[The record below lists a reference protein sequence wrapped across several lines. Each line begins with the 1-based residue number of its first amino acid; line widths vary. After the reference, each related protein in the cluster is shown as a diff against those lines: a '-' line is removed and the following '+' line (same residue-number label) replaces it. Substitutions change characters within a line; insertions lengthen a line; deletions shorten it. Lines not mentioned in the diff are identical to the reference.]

1 MKKIIIRCLVLLGI
15 SLNLQLRCTKPEVE
29 VESPNKS
36 KTLKHNYIV
45 LASVDG
51 SAVEVEVSYSV
62 FVAGNSENI
71 VKTETLTTPFVIGGE
86 DVKVVYDSLTYESH
100 MGKRHLHNELKRNYI
115 PKGADYLEIKNLSNV
130 DLEYCVVGNQSLKYY
145 TTKYIDEWINMS
157 NRHLI
162 DKSKVVKYS
171 PIPIYKATPVLYLLK
186 PELAPQI
193 DVYVPW
199 VIGYCNGISCSISDM
214 PAKLVSL
221 KAPILGEMTAT
232 APFSIPQIMGI
243 YRQEYTNGYTLFEDY
258 DRYTTGQISSVNES
272 LISSRYNDVK
282 HYGVIPSNQTLSN
295 SGQIWFINTRQGFYG
310 SKIFEQYGE

>member
-1 MKKIIIRCLVLLGI
+1 MKKIIVKFLLLLSIFVSFQG
-15 SLNLQLRCTKPEVE
+15 SCSKVGLEVE
-29 VESPNKS
+29 TSNKS

-86 DVKVVYDSLTYESH
+86 DVKVVYDSVVAASDKHFVY
-100 MGKRHLHNELKRNYI
+100 NELKRNYT

-171 PIPIYKATPVLYLLK
+171 PTPIYKAVPVLFLLK

-193 DVYVPW
+193 DVYIPKA
-199 VIGYCNGISCSISDM
+199 IGRCNGISCSTSGM
-214 PAKLVSL
+214 FAKLISL

-243 YRQEYTNGYTLFEDY
+243 YRQEYTKGYTLFRDY

-282 HYGVIPSNQTLSN
+282 HYGVIPSNQTLAN
-295 SGQIWFINTRQGFYG
+295 SGQIWFINTHQGFYG
-310 SKIFEQYGE
+310 NKMFEEYGE

>member
-1 MKKIIIRCLVLLGI
+1 MKKIIVKFLLLLSIFVSFQG
-15 SLNLQLRCTKPEVE
+15 SCSKVGLEVE
-29 VESPNKS
+29 TSNKS

-86 DVKVVYDSLTYESH
+86 DVKVVYDSVVAASDKHFVY
-100 MGKRHLHNELKRNYI
+100 NELKRNYT

-130 DLEYCVVGNQSLKYY
+130 DLEYCVVGNQPLKYC
-145 TTKYIDEWINMS
+145 TTECVESYGFFNA
-157 NRHLI
+157 NQI
-162 DKSKVVKYS
+162 DKTKVLKS
-171 PIPIYKATPVLYLLK
+171 CPIPIYKDIPVLYLIK
-186 PELAPQI
+186 PELAPQT
-193 DVYVPW
+193 DVYVRKSNP
-199 VIGYCNGISCSISDM
+199 
-214 PAKLVSL
+214 KLAERVSF
-221 KAPILGEMTAT
+221 KAPDFGGVVANT
-232 APFSIPQIMGI
+232 PFSASQIIDLYEREYI
-243 YRQEYTNGYTLFEDY
+243 YKEILYFAYYTQYVEK
-258 DRYTTGQISSVNES
+258 QSVGGKHKE
-272 LISSRYNDVK
+272 LE

>member
-100 MGKRHLHNELKRNYI
+100 MGKRHLHNELKTNYN

-130 DLEYCVVGNQSLKYY
+130 DLEYCVVGNQPLKYCSTECVDSY
-145 TTKYIDEWINMS
+145 VFFNA
-157 NRHLI
+157 NQI
-162 DKSKVVKYS
+162 DKTKVLKS
-171 PIPIYKATPVLYLLK
+171 CPIPIYKDIPVLYLIK
-186 PELAPQI
+186 PELAPQT
-193 DVYVPW
+193 DVYVRKSNP
-199 VIGYCNGISCSISDM
+199 
-214 PAKLVSL
+214 KLAERESF
-221 KAPILGEMTAT
+221 KAPDFGGVVANT
-232 APFSIPQIMGI
+232 PFSASQIIDLYKREYI
-243 YRQEYTNGYTLFEDY
+243 YKEILYFTHYAQYVEKHSIGGKHKELE
-258 DRYTTGQISSVNES
+258 
-272 LISSRYNDVK
+272 

>member
-1 MKKIIIRCLVLLGI
+1 MKKIIVKFLLLLSIFVSFQG
-15 SLNLQLRCTKPEVE
+15 SCSKVGLEVE
-29 VESPNKS
+29 TSNKS

-86 DVKVVYDSLTYESH
+86 DVKVVYDSVVAASDKHFVY
-100 MGKRHLHNELKRNYI
+100 NELKRNYT

-130 DLEYCVVGNQSLKYY
+130 DLEYCVVGNQPLKYC
-145 TTKYIDEWINMS
+145 TTECVESYGFFNA
-157 NRHLI
+157 NQI
-162 DKSKVVKYS
+162 DKTKVLKS
-171 PIPIYKATPVLYLLK
+171 CPIPIYKDIPVLYLIK
-186 PELAPQI
+186 PELAPQT
-193 DVYVPW
+193 DVYVRKSNP
-199 VIGYCNGISCSISDM
+199 
-214 PAKLVSL
+214 KLAERESF
-221 KAPILGEMTAT
+221 KAPDFGGVVANT
-232 APFSIPQIMGI
+232 PFSASQIIDLYEREYI
-243 YRQEYTNGYTLFEDY
+243 YKEILYFTHYAQYVEKHSIGGKHKELE
-258 DRYTTGQISSVNES
+258 
-272 LISSRYNDVK
+272 

>member
-1 MKKIIIRCLVLLGI
+1 MKKIIVKFLLLLSIFVSFQG
-15 SLNLQLRCTKPEVE
+15 SCSKVGLEVE
-29 VESPNKS
+29 TSNKS

-86 DVKVVYDSLTYESH
+86 DVKVVYDSVVAASDKHFVY
-100 MGKRHLHNELKRNYI
+100 NELKRNYT

-130 DLEYCVVGNQSLKYY
+130 DLEYCVVGNQPLKYC
-145 TTKYIDEWINMS
+145 TTECVESYGFFNA
-157 NRHLI
+157 NQI
-162 DKSKVVKYS
+162 DKTKVLKS
-171 PIPIYKATPVLYLLK
+171 CPIPIYKDIPVLYLIK
-186 PELAPQI
+186 PELAPQT
-193 DVYVPW
+193 DVYVRKSNP
-199 VIGYCNGISCSISDM
+199 
-214 PAKLVSL
+214 KLAERESF
-221 KAPILGEMTAT
+221 KAPDFGGVVANT
-232 APFSIPQIMGI
+232 PFSASQIIDLYKREYI
-243 YRQEYTNGYTLFEDY
+243 YKEILYFTHYAQYVEKHSIGGKHKELE
-258 DRYTTGQISSVNES
+258 
-272 LISSRYNDVK
+272 